1 MFDAKAKDPHF
12 RKIKVAVGMCT
23 FRRSSLMQTLESLA
37 VQTGLEDVECCVII
51 ADNDETKSARHLV
64 EKAQIDHPMQ
74 LHYVH
79 APAFNISVARN
90 ALLETAQSLNA
101 DFLAMIDDDETA
113 TPDWLRQLLDE
124 IESAKVDV
132 VVGKITAIYRPDT
145 AVWLQKARPHDTE
158 PVIQRDGRILNG
170 YCGNVMLRLSSP
182 FLQGHRFNPDLG
194 LTGGEDDLFFR
205 SMVRAGGTI
214 GYAPDAVVLEEV
226 PEARERLQYLLLRK
240 FRAGQT
246 HGLITQPDRGGMRGV
261 VHLTKAASKATVLL
275 AWAGLN
281 VFRPERRMT
290 ALLRASL
297 HAGVCSHLL
306 GKKTLELY
314 KS

>member
-1 MFDAKAKDPHF
+1 MFDAETNEIRS
-12 RKIKVAVGMCT
+12 RKIRVAIGLCT
-23 FRRSSLMQTLESLA
+23 FRRASLVQTLESLA
-37 VQTGLEDVECCVII
+37 LQTGIGDVECCVII
-51 ADNDETKSARHLV
+51 ADNDETQSALPLVKKS
-64 EKAQIDHPMQ
+64 QIDHPLQ
-74 LHYVH
+74 LHYIH

-113 TPDWLRQLLDE
+113 SPDWVRHMLEEMSSTD
-124 IESAKVDV
+124 SDV
-132 VVGKITAIYRPDT
+132 VVGKITAIYRSDT
-145 AVWLQKARPHDTE
+145 AAWLQKARPHDTA

-170 YCGNVMLRLSSP
+170 YSGNVMLRLSSP
-182 FLQGHRFNPDLG
+182 FLQGHRFNPELG
-194 LTGGEDDLFFR
+194 QTGGEDDLFFR
-205 SMVRAGGTI
+205 TMVRAGGKI
-214 GYAPDAVVLEEV
+214 GYAPEAVVLEEV
-226 PEARERLQYLLLRK
+226 PEARESLQYLLLRK

-246 HGLITQPDRGGMRGV
+246 HGLITQPDRGGTHGV

-281 VFRPERRMT
+281 VFRPERRMK